1 MDPYPRPVTVPAR
14 RPATVLLVCTGN
26 VCRSPAAERV
36 LAARL
41 TGTGVRVVSAGT
53 RAVVGAPASEP
64 MGPLV
69 EAAGGTLDGF
79 VARQLTAEL
88 VDAADLVLTM
98 TREHRSAVSVLSP
111 AAVRRT
117 TTLREAAHLLRAA
130 GRVPGG
136 WVVDRVRAVPDTL
149 AATRGRV
156 APLGADPTA
165 WWRRGSAARRGAVH
179 ADDVVDPIGGSDALY
194 RRSFGQILPAVDA
207 LAAVLLARPVGDRPG
222 GRARTG
228 PAGTPG

>member
-1 MDPYPRPVTVPAR
+1 MDPQPRATAVPAR

-41 TGTGVRVVSAGT
+41 AGTGVRVVSAGT
-53 RAVVGAPASEP
+53 RAVVGAPASDP
-64 MGPLV
+64 MVPLV

-88 VDAADLVLTM
+88 VDGADLVLTM
-98 TREHRSAVSVLSP
+98 TREHRATVSVLSP

-117 TTLREAAHLLRAA
+117 ATLREAAHLLRAA

-156 APLGADPTA
+156 APLDADPAA
-165 WWRRGSAARRGAVH
+165 WWRRGPAARRGAVH
-179 ADDVVDPIGGSDALY
+179 ADDVVDPIGGSAALY
-194 RRSFGQILPAVDA
+194 RRSFAQILPAVDA

-222 GRARTG
+222 GRARTAPPG
-228 PAGTPG
+228 PRG